1 MHRWYYGTL
10 SGVRSHQL
18 YDMINYYKNAIEN
31 LDSNFVDEDDP
42 SYKVMMKYRDTLLS
56 RYDEVQTFE
65 KKLSKLEGVDIDTD
79 DGIKFNHK
87 KVQTTVD
94 GEVINILEKI

>member
-1 MHRWYYGTL
+1 MIPLTIIVDSLGGWLALAFILVFIVKAFL
-10 SGVRSHQL
+10 S
-18 YDMINYYKNAIEN
+18 AIGG
-31 LDSNFVDEDDP
+31 
-42 SYKVMMKYRDTLLS
+42 
-56 RYDEVQTFE
+56 
-65 KKLSKLEGVDIDTD
+65 GVDIDTD